1 MTASIYI
8 IVEGHGE
15 VNAVPVL
22 LRRLAHERLE
32 RYDVQ
37 VFPPHRVP
45 KGRMLNTNALERA
58 ATLGRRRIIERGGRG
73 GVMLLLDAD
82 RECPATLGRELLL
95 RLRGAVQDLP
105 TSVVLAKRE
114 YEAWFLAA
122 ASSLRGHERVRD
134 TADAPADPEA
144 IAGAKEYLVRELLVP
159 EAAYSETVDQVAF
172 TALMDFAQALRCR
185 SFQKL
190 CGDVARITATFA

>member
-1 MTASIYI
+1 MTIHIYT

-22 LRRLAHERLE
+22 LRRLAHEMLE
-32 RYDVQ
+32 RWDVQ

-45 KGRMLNTNALERA
+45 KGRMLNTDALERA
-58 ATLGRRRIIERGGRG
+58 AKLGRRRIVERGGKG

-82 RECPATLGRELLL
+82 NECPATRGRDLLI
-95 RLRGAVQDLP
+95 RLRDAVHDLP

-122 ASSLRGHERVRD
+122 ALSLRGHGRVRS
-134 TADAPADPEA
+134 TADAPPDPEA
-144 IAGAKEYLVRELLVP
+144 IAGAKEYLVRELLVA
-159 EAAYSETVDQVAF
+159 EAAYSETVDQPAF
-172 TALMDFAQALRCR
+172 TAIMDFAQASRCR

-190 CGDVARITATFA
+190 RSDLVRMTELLT